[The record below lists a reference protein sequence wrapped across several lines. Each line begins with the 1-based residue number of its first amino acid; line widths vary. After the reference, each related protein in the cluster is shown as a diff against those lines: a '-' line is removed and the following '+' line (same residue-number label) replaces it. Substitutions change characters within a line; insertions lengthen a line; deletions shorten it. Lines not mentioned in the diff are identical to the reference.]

1 MVSKGSS
8 VKRPWLSHYNIKP
21 EYLALMRLRKEVQRE
36 EELLRKVAATR
47 KQGPTCGT
55 VKGRA
60 A

>member
-36 EELLRKVAATR
+36 EELLRKVATTQKRRPMGATE
-47 KQGPTCGT
+47 
-55 VKGRA
+55 KGRPA
-60 A
+60 